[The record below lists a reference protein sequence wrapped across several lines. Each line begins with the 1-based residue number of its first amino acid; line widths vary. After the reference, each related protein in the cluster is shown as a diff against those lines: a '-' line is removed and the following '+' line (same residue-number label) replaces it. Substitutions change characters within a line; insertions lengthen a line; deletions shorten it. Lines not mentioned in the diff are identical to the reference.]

1 MVPPDGYTT
10 TERPPQDVIALTI
23 SELRNIFSNR
33 VSTSMAVR
41 EQYATDF
48 SFHKI
53 SRADAVVTARSS
65 EEVSNIVKIWAKHKV
80 PIIPHG
86 TGTSLEGHLAAL
98 RGGICIDLS

>member
-10 TERPPQDVIALTI
+10 TERPSQDVIGLTVR
-23 SELRNIFSNR
+23 ELNNILPNR

-48 SFHKI
+48 SFHSI
-53 SRADAVVTARSS
+53 SPADAVVTAHSS
-65 EEVSNIVKIWAKHKV
+65 QEVSSIVKICAKNKV

-98 RGGICIDLS
+98 RKCITP